1 MCGSKLKLLFLQVGI
16 FVLCLDGYGF
26 MEKTNKLQDS
36 VIVTPSSYSRAL
48 HNPLKGL
55 TDSCEW
61 NTLVRMY
68 IGWDEIES
76 SENDGIAKITTYCDR
91 LWKDFPA
98 QGIKVVPRVYLLWT
112 NLDKPRETHWPA
124 DMEKGDFSSEKF
136 IVRCE
141 KLIDKLGQAWN
152 NDPRVA
158 FIQMGLIGKWGEQ
171 HSPSPTPEV
180 QKRLAVAFNKAFTNK
195 KVEVRHVWMEF
206 NEGYF
211 GEYWDSFAHFDQ
223 MNSHGKEISDF
234 NKSTGNWKTNP
245 IGGEPAYDWGNINIQ
260 PGKNSTESLSNPVH
274 LDYFINCVK
283 WLHATQLNWISKYD
297 QTNKSAR
304 EGAEKLQKVFGY
316 RFEIPKTTIINKNGK
331 IDFEIE
337 VINTGSAPFYYK
349 WPVQVVLIDPETRRP
364 IKSEILDKVDIR
376 SWLCG
381 AGWTDPV
388 PNDPNW
394 GKTTPKWENEPKIN
408 KFKATITVP
417 SKYSKAF
424 ILAIT
429 ILDPQGGNCPAI
441 RFASSDYLNGGYT
454 CLGMVWPNGA
464 CSAMPADFKFDNP
477 IIDGKKGRLPYY
489 FKRNQD

>member
-1 MCGSKLKLLFLQVGI
+1 MYGSEIKLSFIIAGI
-16 FVLCLDGYGF
+16 FVFCTSGYCVQPN
-26 MEKTNKLQDS
+26 TNKHHDS
-36 VIVTPSSYSRAL
+36 LIVTPHSYSRAL
-48 HNPLKGL
+48 HNPLMGL

-61 NTLVRMY
+61 NTLIRTY

-76 SENDGIAKITTYCDR
+76 SEKDGVEKITQYCDR

-98 QGIKVVPRVYLLWT
+98 QGIKVVPRIYLLWKDVD
-112 NLDKPRETHWPA
+112 NPKETHWPA

-141 KLIDKLGQAWN
+141 KLIYKLGQAWN

-158 FIQMGLIGKWGEQ
+158 FIQMGIIGKWGEQ

-195 KVEVRHVWMEF
+195 KVGVRHVWMEF
-206 NEGYF
+206 KEGSF

-223 MNSHGKEISDF
+223 MKSHGKSISDF
-234 NKSTGNWKTNP
+234 NKSTGNWKINY
-245 IGGEPAYDWGNINIQ
+245 IGGEPAYDWGNIKIQ
-260 PGKNSTESLSNPVH
+260 PGKNPTESLSNPVH
-274 LDYFINCVK
+274 LNYVINCVK

-304 EGAEKLQKVFGY
+304 EGAEKLQKAFGY
-316 RFEIPKTTIINKNGK
+316 RFEIPKTTISNKNGK

-337 VINTGSAPFYYK
+337 VINTGSAPFYYE
-349 WPVQVVLIDPETRRP
+349 WPVQVVLIDPETRKP
-364 IKSEILDKVDIR
+364 IQSKIIDKVDIR

-381 AGWTDPV
+381 DGWTDPI
-388 PNDPNW
+388 PDDPNW
-394 GKTTPKWENEPKIN
+394 GKSTAKWENEPKVH
-408 KFKATITVP
+408 KFKADISIP
-417 SKYSKAF
+417 PNYSKALIF
-424 ILAIT
+424 AIT

-454 CLGMVWPNGA
+454 CLGMVWPNGV

-477 IIDGKKGRLPYY
+477 FIDGKKGRLSYN
-489 FKRNQD
+489 FKQN